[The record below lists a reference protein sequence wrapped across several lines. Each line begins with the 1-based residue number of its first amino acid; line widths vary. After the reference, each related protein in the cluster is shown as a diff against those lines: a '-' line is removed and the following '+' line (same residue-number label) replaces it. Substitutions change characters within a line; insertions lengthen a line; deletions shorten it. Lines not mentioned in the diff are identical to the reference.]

1 MNNNINNNQE
11 NNENGLNQNNTF
23 NIQNNNNNQQIIQ
36 FGNSIN
42 PDNSNSQNVINNTEI
57 QNDVA
62 TQRHQYYQPNNNVIN
77 NQTNLNNS
85 LQSES
90 INSIQ
95 NSSNIGMENTTMN
108 MPNSENNVFI
118 NNEKKDDNNLIEKNL
133 NNGTI
138 GAKIDSKI
146 EVKEDELEKIANNLN
161 LDFLVLGIFSII
173 AFVYLIS
180 QGSFKI
186 TYIVELAILIVGYI
200 GSKDK
205 KPYAAVCGIITGII
219 MILSLDII
227 SILLGIFIIIRSFKY
242 NKVLKKRG
250 EKTKVLLYSIIGI
263 IGVVVIAVLVTY
275 FDLFGGHT
283 LKCTRSNGEN
293 IEVKF
298 DQDGISSLKINGKDA
313 ESLDLFTYKLQFV
326 NDFVVKSYSVNN
338 NSEKIKMYRNVVKD
352 YEQQENGAVCK

>member
-23 NIQNNNNNQQIIQ
+23 NNQNNNNNQQIIQ

-42 PDNSNSQNVINNTEI
+42 PDNSNSHGIINNTEI
-57 QNDVA
+57 QNKM
-62 TQRHQYYQPNNNVIN
+62 TNNYQTNNNVIN

-108 MPNSENNVFI
+108 MPNSENNVLI
-118 NNEKKDDNNLIEKNL
+118 NNEKKNDNNNIIENTL
-133 NNGTI
+133 NTGTTSTNN
-138 GAKIDSKI
+138 DFKI
-146 EVKEDELEKIANNLN
+146 EEKEDELEKIANNLN

-205 KPYAAVCGIITGII
+205 KQYAAVCGIITGIF
-219 MILSLDII
+219 MII
-227 SILLGIFIIIRSFKY
+227 SGSIIDLLLGIFIIIRSFKY
-242 NKVLKKRG
+242 NKILKKNG
-250 EKTKVLLYSIIGI
+250 VKTKTLLYSILGI
-263 IGVVVIAVLVTY
+263 IGVVVITVVVTY
-275 FDLFGGHT
+275 FDLYSGHA
-283 LKCTRSNGEN
+283 LKCTRSNGET
-293 IEVKF
+293 IEVTF
-298 DQDGISSLKINGKDA
+298 DPDGVSNLKINDKQA
-313 ESLDLFTYKLQFV
+313 ENVDLALYKLQFA
-326 NDFVVKSYSVNN
+326 NSFFLKGYSADNT
-338 NSEKIKMYRNVVKD
+338 SEKIKIYRNVVKD
-352 YEQQENGAVCK
+352 YEEKENGAVCK